1 MKPFDR
7 KRLVGAWELARWYIT
22 YEDGSVT
29 EPLGPGAIGL
39 LVYTADGWMSA
50 AMMAAGR
57 PRLSRGNPR
66 AAPESERAAAFDT
79 FFGYCCRWCIAGQ
92 AVEHHVTISHNPA
105 LVGTV
110 QVRKVQMR
118 GRTLTLSAEEPVP
131 GGLRVHRLQWRPATP
146 LAGTPSKVNMTAEQG
161 KTVKESTVKE
171 KLVRGTR
178 SSRVKKA

>member
-79 FFGYCCRWCIAGQ
+79 FFGYCCRWRIAGQ

-131 GGLRVHRLQWRPATP
+131 GGRRVHRLQWRPAMP
-146 LAGTPSKVNMTAEQG
+146 LAGTPRTVQTTTVQG
-161 KTVKESTVKE
+161 KTVKESTVK
-171 KLVRGTR
+171 KKTARTNR
-178 SSRVKKA
+178 SSRGAKA

>member
-1 MKPFDR
+1 MKNFER
-7 KRLVGAWELARWYIT
+7 NRLVGTWHLHRWYIT

-29 EPLGPGAIGL
+29 EPLGPGATGL

-66 AAPESERAAAFDT
+66 AAPDNERAAAFDT
-79 FFGYCCRWCIAGQ
+79 FFGYCCRWRIVGQ

-110 QVRKVQMR
+110 QTRKIQMR
-118 GRTLTLSAEEPVP
+118 GRTLTLSAEEVVP
-131 GGLRVHRLQWRPATP
+131 GGLRMHRLQWRPAQAQVP
-146 LAGTPSKVNMTAEQG
+146 A
-161 KTVKESTVKE
+161 
-171 KLVRGTR
+171 RGALRTR
-178 SSRVKKA
+178 SVSSASVKAVKKAARKTAGSEGAARKSK